1 MWDGVI
7 LKTKT
12 KKVKKCPNNPAR
24 KKKCNW
30 PLTWKIGLSLQTTS
44 TIKSLLQKKEL
55 SSICPN
61 YLIKIVMFDVR
72 GGS

>member
-1 MWDGVI
+1 MHVFIKLSKCGSNF
-7 LKTKT
+7 KKQKT

-44 TIKSLLQKKEL
+44 TMKCLLQKKEL

-61 YLIKIVMFDVR
+61 
-72 GGS
+72 